1 MVKEGK
7 DGELFLFFLL
17 RVLVLGPCISLVIF
31 TYLSNPCTL
40 VTSSW
45 RPLQFPGLLLKAH
58 RMLCAFPSK
67 SSSPHTNMY
76 LPAWLFDKCQSFPAR
91 PMAVLLTLYPV
102 PGTGLG

>member
-7 DGELFLFFLL
+7 DGELSLFFLL
-17 RVLVLGPCISLVIF
+17 RMLVLGPCISSDF
-31 TYLSNPCTL
+31 YLPSNPVPL
-40 VTSSW
+40 SL
-45 RPLQFPGLLLKAH
+45 PPGGLQFPGLLLKAH

>member
-17 RVLVLGPCISLVIF
+17 RMLVLGPCISLVILPTF
-31 TYLSNPCTL
+31 PTPVPCHFLLEASPVPRL
-40 VTSSW
+40 V
-45 RPLQFPGLLLKAH
+45 LKAH